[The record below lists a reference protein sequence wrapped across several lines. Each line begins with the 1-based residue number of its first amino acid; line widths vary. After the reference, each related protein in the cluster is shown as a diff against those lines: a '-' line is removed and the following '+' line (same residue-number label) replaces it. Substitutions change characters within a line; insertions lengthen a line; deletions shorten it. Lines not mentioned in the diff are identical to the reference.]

1 MGKGNVEMDIRVLVF
16 FLKKKIDKG
25 VLETYY
31 DMITYQCVD
40 DVLVSVMVSKLI
52 LELCDT
58 LCSGS
63 SISTELHTTLR
74 DTVFKIIF

>member
-16 FLKKKIDKG
+16 FKKKIDKG

-52 LELCDT
+52 LELHDT

-74 DTVFKIIF
+74 DTVSKIIF